1 MEPFKE
7 GVVKA
12 EFDVRLSRLDG
23 RLELADDVPL
33 RPDVHRVPAE
43 RVARRPIRE
52 PVVMLA
58 RKDQVPDADQNMF
71 IYQWPTYKAS
81 TNVNYDSR
89 VVITSKLFIFTTL
102 DP

>member
-71 IYQWPTYKAS
+71 IYQWPTY
-81 TNVNYDSR
+81 
-89 VVITSKLFIFTTL
+89 
-102 DP
+102 